1 MGAIMEKLMDWQL
14 SLGPDIFIAEENV
27 GSSPGDAAASAVSYT
42 PRPHVLEECRAWLKS
57 TFQ

>member
-1 MGAIMEKLMDWQL
+1 MEKLMDWQL